1 MSSVRSSSSPGE
13 INGSDGS
20 SNITP
25 YQYHDNLYEQ
35 FFTLCDAYNLHSD
48 NNRQQKCRDTMTAEL
63 SLCDAYAFY
72 SDNNYWMRV
81 TTSKNKRGGCS
92 KEKAVAADNIVKQ
105 TETEPT
111 YEGVTFDGCQNK
123 YTVTVCINGRDCN
136 LGVYSLGSDA
146 AFTFDIAEKLLKGT
160 NCKLNFRGHGEYL
173 RARDIELRKRG
184 DCIYETESCIDVGWE
199 IKKFLMI
206 LSTTVE
212 RKSVGRFKES
222 SDSVTINEYSLP
234 KKDCVLPQLDYKVL
248 TCLDVGGSKSLN
260 SKVTTPNKRKK
271 SSGRETL
278 ASSNESSTTETE
290 TVADVFE
297 PTDLD
302 VLRGRGGLTNHHA
315 GNKRFRDEARKLRR
329 EYRDSNTDSRKKFR
343 LSQVWEL
350 HLCLLT
356 QHVRHFISKL
366 TSHLY

>member
-1 MSSVRSSSSPGE
+1 
-13 INGSDGS
+13 
-20 SNITP
+20 
-25 YQYHDNLYEQ
+25 
-35 FFTLCDAYNLHSD
+35 
-48 NNRQQKCRDTMTAEL
+48 MTAEL

-81 TTSKNKRGGCS
+81 TTSKNRRGGCP
-92 KEKAVAADNIVKQ
+92 KAVAADNIVKQ
-105 TETEPT
+105 AETEPT
-111 YEGVTFDGCQNK
+111 SDGVTFDKCQNK
-123 YTVTVCINGRDCN
+123 YTATVCINGRDCN
-136 LGVYSLGSDA
+136 LGVYSLRSDA

-160 NCKLNFRGHGEYL
+160 NCKPNFRTRGEYL

-184 DCIYETESCIDVGWE
+184 DCIYETESCIDVGSE

-234 KKDCVLPQLDYKVL
+234 KKDCVLPQLDYKII

-278 ASSNESSTTETE
+278 ASSNESSTTETETE

-343 LSQVWEL
+343 LSQVWSFIFACSHNMSVISSQNSL
-350 HLCLLT
+350 LVCISNWLVLSKSMVVDSSRRVLMDSGTLCLQRPRGRKPLK
-356 QHVRHFISKL
+356 VSSIVE
-366 TSHLY
+366 